1 MGFCQT
7 IRTWFSGF
15 LFLCMACLSAVTDR
29 KLYIQSGG
37 TSNGSAFFIFNVK
50 HLAIKIKNILQN
62 QKRSI

>member
-7 IRTWFSGF
+7 FRTWFSGV

-37 TSNGSAFFIFNVK
+37 TSNGAAFFIMTGK
-50 HLAIKIKNILQN
+50 SILT
-62 QKRSI
+62 